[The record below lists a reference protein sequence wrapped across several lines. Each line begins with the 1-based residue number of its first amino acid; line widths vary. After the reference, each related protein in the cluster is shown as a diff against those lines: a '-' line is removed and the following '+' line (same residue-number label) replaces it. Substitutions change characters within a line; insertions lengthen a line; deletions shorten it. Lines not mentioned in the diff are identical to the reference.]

1 MKLLEGYGRHVQES
15 VFECDLDAKA
25 LRQMSQRL
33 LRLISL
39 REDNVRYY
47 HLCAADVV
55 RVETFGV
62 GGPVHRA
69 RQFEIV

>member
-1 MKLLEGYGRHVQES
+1 VQES
-15 VFECDLDAKA
+15 VFECDLETKA
-25 LRQMSQRL
+25 YRQMSQRL

-39 REDNVRYY
+39 REDNVRCY
-47 HLCAADVV
+47 HLCAADVE

-62 GGPVHRA
+62 GGPVQRS